1 MQEIGSKH
9 LVLIDGHGKRGDH
22 QWSGLTDTMK
32 RAVFDKSEAKE
43 DVQVGDMCLVEVK
56 DAYQN
61 TLVCEPLGKMS
72 VQDYF
77 EKFGKDRKV
86 PYRHTVSE

>member
-1 MQEIGSKH
+1 MM
-9 LVLIDGHGKRGDH
+9 LIDGYGKGRDH
-22 QWSGLTDTMK
+22 QMSGLTDTMK
-32 RAVFDKSEAKE
+32 RAVFEISESKE
-43 DVQVGDMCLVEVK
+43 DVKVGDMCLVEVK

-61 TLVCEPLGKMS
+61 TLVCSPLGKMS

-77 EKFGKDRKV
+77 ERFGKDRKV